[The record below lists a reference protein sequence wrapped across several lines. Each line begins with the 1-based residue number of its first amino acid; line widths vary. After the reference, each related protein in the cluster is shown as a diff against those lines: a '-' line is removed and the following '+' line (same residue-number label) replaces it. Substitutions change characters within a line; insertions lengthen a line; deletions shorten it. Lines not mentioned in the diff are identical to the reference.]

1 MNTKPLSKRDR
12 IDVRGLFVGQRINMK
27 ALEQGRRVAMSPFVM
42 QAGIDGYA
50 VLFRYGVVVMFGLNP
65 VEEASFISDL
75 QEFIVD
81 PFPKPVAEECTV
93 LIDKKGTEG
102 PEPKFVTLQNME
114 VAKVQ
119 ILADVLAKSA
129 VLSHYEAR
137 MTDTFDT
144 IEPVATELQSGVFGG
159 RRTREL
165 LRHIGST
172 LSIQRNMV
180 GHVEIGDKP
189 EVLWE
194 RPDLERLFA
203 KLEDDLEI
211 IERNSALKQKLDLVY
226 KTAETMLG
234 LLQDKRSLHVEWY
247 IVILIV
253 IEIFITLGEKFFH
266 L

>member
-1 MNTKPLSKRDR
+1 
-12 IDVRGLFVGQRINMK
+12 
-27 ALEQGRRVAMSPFVM
+27 
-42 QAGIDGYA
+42 
-50 VLFRYGVVVMFGLNP
+50 
-65 VEEASFISDL
+65 
-75 QEFIVD
+75 
-81 PFPKPVAEECTV
+81 
-93 LIDKKGTEG
+93 
-102 PEPKFVTLQNME
+102 
-114 VAKVQ
+114 
-119 ILADVLAKSA
+119 
-129 VLSHYEAR
+129 
-137 MTDTFDT
+137 
-144 IEPVATELQSGVFGG
+144 
-159 RRTREL
+159 
-165 LRHIGST
+165 
-172 LSIQRNMV
+172 MV